1 MMCVQKKNYC
11 SLAPPSP
18 IPVCYVTIPTQM
30 SIFFTLPQ
38 GILFFQGEN
47 FFFIH
52 QSKEEVISFNL
63 NRRAYVS
70 RDFRFW
76 KIWIAIDPSSKFPK
90 LFQKIFFHAGFFPN
104 CMHCTKQ
111 PETMWFMPFLRFC
124 ISPGLA
130 DTRGTGCDASFGMW
144 TTVEPRGS
152 NWTENELPGWTTV
165 HYSLKWFKKK

>member
-70 RDFRFW
+70 RDFRF
-76 KIWIAIDPSSKFPK
+76 
-90 LFQKIFFHAGFFPN
+90 
-104 CMHCTKQ
+104 
-111 PETMWFMPFLRFC
+111 
-124 ISPGLA
+124 
-130 DTRGTGCDASFGMW
+130 
-144 TTVEPRGS
+144 
-152 NWTENELPGWTTV
+152 
-165 HYSLKWFKKK
+165 

>member
-38 GILFFQGEN
+38 GILFFQGEI

-76 KIWIAIDPSSKFPK
+76 KIWIAIDPFSIFIAWGHIQIFYFLLPEGISKF
-90 LFQKIFFHAGFFPN
+90 FIF
-104 CMHCTKQ
+104 HCLRA
-111 PETMWFMPFLRFC
+111 FSNFLTF
-124 ISPGLA
+124 IAWGH
-130 DTRGTGCDASFGMW
+130 F
-144 TTVEPRGS
+144 
-152 NWTENELPGWTTV
+152 
-165 HYSLKWFKKK
+165 